1 MQIFLKLILGL
12 IQTLSLTLLLMLARL
27 LGYLGWFLDRH
38 HRRVALRNVEIA
50 LSHDAPVDSG
60 GNRPR
65 STSSATEL
73 DEIARGGSPG
83 YRGSDSPSDRDTPSF
98 SPLPR
103 GRARGGPAQF
113 VMVSDNLEMHTIARE
128 SFVRLVTN
136 TFETIWI
143 AEQSDAEV
151 QHLFHITGAE
161 EYLLPVLA
169 KKQGVILVMFHL
181 GNWEILSRIVSR
193 IPEVKF
199 STIYQPLK
207 NRYFDRI
214 VSEWRSSSGVGLINR
229 HHGFSEAAT
238 RLRRGEVVGMFVDQ
252 HAGDHGMWLPFFE
265 RLASTTP
272 LPAILARRTGA
283 AIIPIFCHEA
293 LSISPKVS
301 EPHLSSPCQGE
312 VGRGLSSGKGL
323 KSAVTSPLASA
334 LRWRIEF
341 GSPIATKE
349 RTDAEI
355 MADTHARLEEVIHHD
370 PANWFWLHDRWKTPS
385 PDFLLRHYRRGVHV
399 PRGSKLKPFRVLV
412 RGTNWLGDSVLTIPA
427 LRAIKAGRPDCHL
440 TILTPPKLVDLW
452 KDQSYVDEVVTSI
465 SEARRQ
471 RFDAAILFPNS
482 LRSALEVW
490 TLGIP
495 RRQGYTGHSRS
506 WLLTAICPGSLRGGP
521 YEHDVKDFCGL
532 ARWCGAEVESEIPRL
547 ELPVPASNS
556 EFRIQN
562 SEFIVLHPG
571 AAFGSAKRWLPDR
584 FLELAR
590 RFPDIRWCIIGG
602 EEERERNAELS
613 RKIANGVQDLTGR
626 LNLAELGQLLARAK
640 VVVCNDSG
648 PMHLAAAVGARVV
661 AIFGSTE
668 PLRTGPLGEGHQVL
682 RRQVV
687 CSPCYLRQCP
697 IDLRCMKAVT
707 VDDVA
712 QALR

>member
-1 MQIFLKLILGL
+1 MQIFLKLVPGL
-12 IQTLSLTLLLMLARL
+12 IQTLPLTLLLILARL

-50 LSHDAPVDSG
+50 LSDGNLPGSTTFAAAPAG
-60 GNRPR
+60 
-65 STSSATEL
+65 
-73 DEIARGGSPG
+73 
-83 YRGSDSPSDRDTPSF
+83 
-98 SPLPR
+98 
-103 GRARGGPAQF
+103 
-113 VMVSDNLEMHTIARE
+113 IARE
-128 SFVRLVTN
+128 SFIRMIENTLVAA
-136 TFETIWI
+136 WI
-143 AEQSDAEV
+143 AARNDHEAQKLFEV
-151 QHLFHITGAE
+151 HGIQE
-161 EYLLPVLA
+161 NLLPAIVRR
-169 KKQGVILVMFHL
+169 KGVILVMFHL

-199 STIYQPLK
+199 SAIYQPLK

-214 VSEWRSSSGVGLINR
+214 VSEWRSGSGVGLINR

-238 RLRRGEVVGMFVDQ
+238 RLRRWEAVGMFVDQ
-252 HAGDHGMWLPFFE
+252 HAGDHGMWLPFFG

-283 AIIPIFCHEA
+283 AIIPIFCHA
-293 LSISPKVS
+293 
-301 EPHLSSPCQGE
+301 
-312 VGRGLSSGKGL
+312 
-323 KSAVTSPLASA
+323 PLAGV

-341 GSPIATKE
+341 GSPIATKG

-355 MADTHARLEEVIHHD
+355 MADTHVRLEEVIRHD
-370 PANWFWLHDRWKTPS
+370 PVNWFWLHDRWKTPS
-385 PDFLLRHYRRGVHV
+385 PNFLLRHYRRGVHV
-399 PRGSKLKPFRVLV
+399 PKGSRLKPFRVLV

-440 TILTPPKLVDLW
+440 TILTPPKLADLW
-452 KDQSYVDEVVTSI
+452 KDQSYVDEVVTSM

-471 RFDAAILFPNS
+471 RFDAVILFPNS
-482 LRSALEVW
+482 MRSALEAW
-490 TLGIP
+490 ALGIP

-532 ARWCGAEVESEIPRL
+532 ARWCGAKVESEIPRL
-547 ELPVPASNS
+547 EMPVPASNPES
-556 EFRIQN
+556 RIQN
-562 SEFIVLHPG
+562 PEFVALHPG

-626 LNLAELGQLLARAK
+626 LNLVELGQLLARAK

-648 PMHLAAAVGARVV
+648 PMHLAAAVGVRVV

-668 PLRTGPLGEGHQVL
+668 PLRTGPLGEGHRVL

-707 VDDVA
+707 VDDVE
-712 QALR
+712 QALHGALS